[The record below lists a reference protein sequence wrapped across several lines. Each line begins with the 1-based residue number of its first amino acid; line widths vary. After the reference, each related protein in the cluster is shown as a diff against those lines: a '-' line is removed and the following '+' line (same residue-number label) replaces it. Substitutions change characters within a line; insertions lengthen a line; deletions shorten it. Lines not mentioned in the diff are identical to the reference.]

1 MELTNP
7 WAKKTLNL
15 TRQME
20 ITRENPILAQR
31 LETEAKGL
39 DAEESRKA
47 HTRSIAEFNT
57 LDKEAKIRFIQND
70 GELSA

>member
-1 MELTNP
+1 MESNP

-20 ITRENPILAQR
+20 ITKENPTLAQR
-31 LETEAKGL
+31 MEQEARAM

-47 HTRSIAEFNT
+47 HTRTIAEFNE
-57 LDKEAKIRFIQND
+57 LDKEAKIRFISSG
-70 GELSA
+70 GEISA